1 MVLDKF
7 NNSIIGSW
15 ILVISLWLK
24 VQTKKEVSHYQ
35 VQHLSNS
42 RDLVRSAQL
51 VQAKTW
57 LIIWE
62 LTREEMFNSNKYKM
76 IIIVPTTII
85 TIIIIVATI
94 LMSIITTAT
103 TMDWW
108 RCNNNRIKILN
119 RKFLQFL
126 RMKILEVILEDLVIS
141 LRKMT
146 FLLSLEQAAMKWWM
160 EWKMK

>member
-35 VQHLSNS
+35 VQLSSNS

-51 VQAKTW
+51 AQAKTW

-76 IIIVPTTII
+76 IIIVPTTI
-85 TIIIIVATI
+85 IIIIVATI

-141 LRKMT
+141 LRKMI
-146 FLLSLEQAAMKWWM
+146 FLLSQEQAAMKWWM

>member
-15 ILVISLWLK
+15 ILVISLWLR

-35 VQHLSNS
+35 VQLSSNS

-51 VQAKTW
+51 AQAKTW

-141 LRKMT
+141 LRKMI
-146 FLLSLEQAAMKWWM
+146 FLLSQEQAAMKWWM